1 MLDIKIHSDI
11 QKANEG
17 TIAIAIHAAGT
28 LPELCAE
35 LEVFAAEM
43 VRGLSRQMP
52 PGQEGAARTLF
63 SIAVVEGA
71 RKGLKDDMT

>member
-1 MLDIKIHSDI
+1 MIDVKFQANIKG
-11 QKANEG
+11 KAEG
-17 TIAIAIHAAGT
+17 AIMIHAVGT

-35 LEVFAAEM
+35 LEVFSAEI

-52 PGQEGAARTLF
+52 PGHEGAARTLF
-63 SIAVVEGA
+63 SIAMVEGA

>member
-17 TIAIAIHAAGT
+17 TIAIHAVGT

-35 LEVFAAEM
+35 LEIFSAEI

-63 SIAVVEGA
+63 SIAMVEGA